1 MLKADPG
8 RDPLVRQILKWASA
22 QAALPLAP
30 EAAPG
35 TTEKERE
42 VLAAL
47 GGLACIVSSGA
58 DKTRSAIPVEV
69 GDWWDVAPCPPTD
82 IADKAR
88 RALHSGRD
96 LFGELYTAI
105 VSMSSRRRLGT
116 VFTPPPV
123 TDYMLTCCEEYEVEP
138 ATVVDPGAGVGAFTL
153 DAATR
158 WNVPVVAVDLNVAT
172 LGLLAARCHLAGH
185 ETTDLPTQNG
195 VLQDESRRI
204 HLVCRDFLAW
214 LPEGLLRTMGPT
226 LIIGNP
232 PYTRHQGMD
241 PELKAVAREAAGPLI
256 SSGLAG
262 MAAYFLAATLRYL
275 RPSDALCMILP
286 GSWMHARYGREIR
299 EHLWHL
305 THRSVRLDVFR
316 HDVDV
321 FPRVKVAPVVL
332 FVGPEAQESGC
343 LTVAEVS
350 MSGRNV
356 TTTRAEHIDR
366 QLDQPRTYPR
376 SPRDWSSRGKRAAEI
391 RESFA
396 VHRGIATGR
405 NAFFLLTD
413 EEAVEHRLPASVLA
427 PVVSSL
433 RGLKG
438 ETLDEAAF
446 ARLGSQGMKR
456 WLLLAKPSDVEIPEV
471 CEYLH
476 HGARRGASDGV
487 LASQRAHWFALE
499 DLPSA
504 PLLLLPMTR
513 YTFRVVRNIQGV
525 KHTNNLYGLYPHSD
539 DVDVDAAARWLRSAR
554 GQHAL
559 RRVARCYGGG
569 MLKLEPRA
577 VGFTAVPQS
586 FGRR

>member
-1 MLKADPG
+1 MLKADSG
-8 RDPLVRQILKWASA
+8 RDPLIRQILKWASTR
-22 QAALPLAP
+22 AAPPLAP
-30 EAAPG
+30 ESAPG
-35 TTEKERE
+35 TTDRERE
-42 VLAAL
+42 LLAAL
-47 GGLACIVSSGA
+47 GGLACIVSNGA
-58 DKTRSAIPVEV
+58 DNTRSTIPVEV
-69 GDWWDVAPCPPTD
+69 SDWWDVAPCPPAD
-82 IADKAR
+82 LADKAR
-88 RALHSGRD
+88 WALHSGRD

-123 TDYMLTCCEEYEVEP
+123 TDYMLTRCEEYGVEP
-138 ATVVDPGAGVGAFTL
+138 TTVVDPGAGVGAFTL

-172 LGLLAARCHLAGH
+172 LGLLAARCHLAGY

-195 VLQDESRRI
+195 AVQGEPRRI
-204 HLVCRDFLAW
+204 HLVRRDFLAW
-214 LPEGLLRTMGPT
+214 LPEGLSRTMGPT
-226 LIIGNP
+226 LVIGNP

-241 PELKAVAREAAGPLI
+241 SELKAVAREAAGPLI

-299 EHLWHL
+299 EYLWRL
-305 THRSVRLDVFR
+305 THRSVWLDVFR

-321 FPRVKVAPVVL
+321 FPGVQVAPVVL
-332 FVGPEAQESGC
+332 FVGPETQELGC
-343 LTVAEVS
+343 LTVAEAS
-350 MSGRNV
+350 ISGRSV
-356 TTTRAEHIDR
+356 TTTQTEHIDR
-366 QLDQPRTYPR
+366 QRDQPRTYPR
-376 SPRDWSSRGKRAAEI
+376 SPRDWSSSGERAAEI

-396 VHRGIATGR
+396 VHRGVATGQ

-413 EEAVEHRLPASVLA
+413 EEAAEHRLPASVLT

-433 RGLKG
+433 RGLKS
-438 ETLDEAAF
+438 ETLDKAAF
-446 ARLGSQGMKR
+446 ERLGSQGMKR

-471 CEYLH
+471 CAYLH
-476 HGARRGASDGV
+476 YGEQRGAGDGV

-499 DLPSA
+499 DLPPA

-513 YTFRVVRNIQGV
+513 HTFRVVRNIQGV

-539 DVDVDAAARWLRSAR
+539 KVDVDEAARWLRSTS
-554 GQHAL
+554 GQQAL
-559 RRVARCYGGG
+559 RRGARRYGGG

-577 VGFTAVPQS
+577 VGFIPVPQS
-586 FGRR
+586 FGRA